1 MSIFEKYNNV
11 EELLNNDSDESINIF
26 YNLLIK
32 FVEYYQDLNTKQKKL
47 KNFYD
52 DIKRLFSLI
61 SKYYKMGIEEY
72 KDEDDFNENSNEY
85 KKVLIVIKNC
95 DSILELLQSENV
107 VIDEEKSKKIN
118 NYCLE
123 IIEFHNEV
131 IESTNELN
139 KMMSDTCDK
148 LDILG
153 AKIEIDIIIRKI
165 NEIKN
170 EIFLLQKND
179 LSINYKLNELSAA
192 YNKFKELKDKI
203 NDEDKIYK
211 ELEETICLLLCKF
224 GIEGIKLS

>member
-95 DSILELLQSENV
+95 DSILELLQSE
-107 VIDEEKSKKIN
+107 
-118 NYCLE
+118 
-123 IIEFHNEV
+123 
-131 IESTNELN
+131 
-139 KMMSDTCDK
+139 
-148 LDILG
+148 
-153 AKIEIDIIIRKI
+153 
-165 NEIKN
+165 
-170 EIFLLQKND
+170 
-179 LSINYKLNELSAA
+179 
-192 YNKFKELKDKI
+192 
-203 NDEDKIYK
+203 
-211 ELEETICLLLCKF
+211 
-224 GIEGIKLS
+224 